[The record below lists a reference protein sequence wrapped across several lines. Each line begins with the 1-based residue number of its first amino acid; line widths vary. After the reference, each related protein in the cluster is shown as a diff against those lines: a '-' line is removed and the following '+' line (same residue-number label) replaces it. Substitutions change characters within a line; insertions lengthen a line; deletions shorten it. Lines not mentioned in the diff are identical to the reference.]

1 MDLKKLLAEK
11 QAMYEA
17 LVKQLQDLEARRK
30 LLIEEI
36 LRLEGEIRILRQ
48 LLKDKAEEGGD
59 KNGD

>member
-11 QAMYEA
+11 QATYEA
-17 LVKQLQDLEARRK
+17 LAKQLQDLEARRK

-59 KNGD
+59 KRGD